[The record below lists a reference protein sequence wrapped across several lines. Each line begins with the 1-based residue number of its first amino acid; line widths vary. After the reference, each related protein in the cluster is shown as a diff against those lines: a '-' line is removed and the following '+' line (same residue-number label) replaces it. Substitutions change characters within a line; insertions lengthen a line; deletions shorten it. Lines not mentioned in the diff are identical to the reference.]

1 MSPQRGQATPE
12 GQRSSHRYSRHLSSF
27 GKRSIKD
34 TRLISAV
41 MAQKPKKKK
50 RKLPKDILE
59 RPDHEVMEKIFGKRV
74 MKEVDRIVQERSQDI
89 DNRGD

>member
-1 MSPQRGQATPE
+1 
-12 GQRSSHRYSRHLSSF
+12 
-27 GKRSIKD
+27 
-34 TRLISAV
+34 
-41 MAQKPKKKK
+41 MAQQPKKKK

-74 MKEVDRIVQERSQDI
+74 MKEVDRIVQERSQGI

>member
-1 MSPQRGQATPE
+1 
-12 GQRSSHRYSRHLSSF
+12 
-27 GKRSIKD
+27 
-34 TRLISAV
+34 

-74 MKEVDRIVQERSQDI
+74 MKEVDRIVQKRLQDI
-89 DNRGD
+89 DNRGE